1 MRHSLYIYY
10 EKGGEW
16 SNISLL
22 DVLDITSGYDKIDII
37 KDISFKVEKGEF
49 LCIIGPNGSGKSTL
63 LKSLTKLLKPSKGSI
78 LFEGKDIYSFTTIEF
93 SRRAAFVPPD
103 ISVSFSFRVQEIV
116 SMGRNPYM
124 NRFASLNDS
133 DKKSIHEAMEL
144 TGIVSLKDRFIDEL
158 STGETQ
164 RVIIAQAI
172 AQETDVIF
180 LDEPTSHLDIGHQTE
195 IFDLL
200 KKLQKEKGRT
210 IILVSH
216 DLNMASEY
224 SDNLIL
230 MANGMLHSIGLAR
243 DVLNYKAIEDVYNA
257 VVVVRDN
264 PMSGKPH
271 VIPVSKRALKY
282 SE

>member
-1 MRHSLYIYY
+1 VRHSLYIYY

-37 KDISFKVEKGEF
+37 KDISFKVEEGEF

-230 MANGMLHSIGLAR
+230 MANGMLHSIGLPM
-243 DVLNYKAIEDVYNA
+243 DVLNYKAIEEVYNA

-271 VIPVSKRALKY
+271 VIPVSKLALKQ
-282 SE
+282 

>member
-1 MRHSLYIYY
+1 VRHSLYIYY

-22 DVLDITSGYDKIDII
+22 DVLDITSGYGKIDII

-230 MANGMLHSIGLAR
+230 MANGMLHSIGLPM
-243 DVLNYKAIEDVYNA
+243 DVLNYKAIEEVYNA

-271 VIPVSKRALKY
+271 VIPVSKLALKQ
-282 SE
+282 

>member
-22 DVLDITSGYDKIDII
+22 DVLDITSGYGKIDII

-230 MANGMLHSIGLAR
+230 MANGMLHSIGLPM
-243 DVLNYKAIEDVYNA
+243 DVLNYKAIEEVYNA

-271 VIPVSKRALKY
+271 VIPVSKLALKQ
-282 SE
+282 

>member
-37 KDISFKVEKGEF
+37 KDISFKVEEGEF

-103 ISVSFSFRVQEIV
+103 ISVSFSFRVEEIV

-230 MANGMLHSIGLAR
+230 MANGMLHSIGLPM
-243 DVLNYKAIEDVYNA
+243 DVLNYKAIEEVYNA

-271 VIPVSKRALKY
+271 VIPVSKLALKQ
-282 SE
+282 

>member
-22 DVLDITSGYDKIDII
+22 DVLDITSGYGKIDII
-37 KDISFKVEKGEF
+37 KDISFKVEEGEF

-103 ISVSFSFRVQEIV
+103 ISVSFSFRVEEIV

-230 MANGMLHSIGLAR
+230 MANGMLHSIGLPM
-243 DVLNYKAIEDVYNA
+243 DVLNYKAIEEVYNA

-271 VIPVSKRALKY
+271 VIPVSKLALKQ
-282 SE
+282 

>member
-22 DVLDITSGYDKIDII
+22 DVLDITSGYGKIDII

-63 LKSLTKLLKPSKGSI
+63 LKSLTKLLKPGKGSI

-103 ISVSFSFRVQEIV
+103 ISVSFSFRVEEIV

-230 MANGMLHSIGLAR
+230 MANGMLHSIGLPM
-243 DVLNYKAIEDVYNA
+243 DVLNYKAIEEVYNA

-271 VIPVSKRALKY
+271 VIPVSKLALKQ
-282 SE
+282 

>member
-1 MRHSLYIYY
+1 VRHSLYIYY

-37 KDISFKVEKGEF
+37 KDISFKVEEGEF

-103 ISVSFSFRVQEIV
+103 ISVSFSFRVEEIV

-230 MANGMLHSIGLAR
+230 MANGMLHSIGLPM
-243 DVLNYKAIEDVYNA
+243 DVLNYKAIEEVYNA

-271 VIPVSKRALKY
+271 VIPVSKLALKQ
-282 SE
+282 